1 MRHVYSVVRYVP
13 NVANGERVNLG
24 LLAGSEDTG
33 EWSLMT
39 IDHGSRSRAR
49 QLGGE
54 ALPEVFGY
62 LEQLTAD
69 LERYTEAHA
78 GAQQIFATLDEE
90 ITERWLSDLASRQR
104 GVVQFSSPLPVDAA
118 SADAAISLLWDDLIV
133 EKERRKSV
141 FQKKNTALGAVRKV
155 FREAGLDHNVWNR
168 ATLKAKEYSAPVD
181 FAIYDGAVSFL
192 TNCWSFQ
199 IPNKADLLDE
209 IQSWAWV
216 VRSLRDEGGHIVAK
230 DKGPNEVAR
239 DILMS
244 VVYVPPGTNEDNEA
258 LEVAQSAFRDVQVDT
273 IVTVDDVNHI
283 VDPAHGGYK
292 SALLWR
298 R

>member
-1 MRHVYSVVRYVP
+1 MRHVYSIVRYVP

-24 LLAGSEDTG
+24 LLAGSEDTR
-33 EWSLMT
+33 EWSLMM

-78 GAQQIFATLDEE
+78 GAQQLFAAPDEE
-90 ITERWLSDLASRQR
+90 ITERWLSELASQQR

-118 SADAAISLLWDDLIV
+118 SADSAISMLWDDLIV
-133 EKERRKSV
+133 EKERRKST
-141 FQKKNTALGAVRKV
+141 FQKKNTALGAVRRL
-155 FREAGLDHNVWNR
+155 FREAGLDHNVWNP
-168 ATLKAKEYSAPVD
+168 TMLKAKDYSALVD
-181 FAIYDGAVSFL
+181 FAIYDGAVSLL

-199 IPNKADLLDE
+199 VPNKDNLLDE

-230 DKGPNEVAR
+230 DKGFSEVSR

-244 VVYVPPGTNEDNEA
+244 VVYVPPGTSEDSEA
-258 LEVAQSAFRDVQVDT
+258 FEVAQSAFNDVDVSM
-273 IVTVDDVNHI
+273 VVAVDDVNHI
-283 VDPAHGGYK
+283 VDPAHGGYE
-292 SALLWR
+292 SRATLFR
-298 R
+298 